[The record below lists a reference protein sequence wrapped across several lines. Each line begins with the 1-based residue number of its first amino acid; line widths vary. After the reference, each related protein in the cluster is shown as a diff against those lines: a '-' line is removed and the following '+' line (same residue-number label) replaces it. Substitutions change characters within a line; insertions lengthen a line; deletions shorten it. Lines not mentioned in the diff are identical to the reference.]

1 MKKIFFYL
9 WILLIMSICSYNLT
23 IHYIPNIVYGV
34 FHNKIEKNQDIGDN
48 EIKHF
53 DIPNYKSRDVVMP
66 NPDFLYSVSFYDLS
80 SGDLKLKGNMPDS
93 TYWSISFYKPNTINW
108 YVKNDKEFN
117 SNRLELNLTI
127 NNTKGENIIH
137 SPVKKGLM
145 IIRILVENKDQN
157 SIDYY
162 KSLQKSITIN

>member
-80 SGDLKLKGNMPDS
+80 SGDLKLKGDMPDS
-93 TYWSISFYKPNTINW
+93 TYWSVSFYKPNTINW

>member
-9 WILLIMSICSYNLT
+9 WILLIMSVCSYNLT

-34 FHNKIEKNQDIGDN
+34 FHNKIEKNQGIRDN

-93 TYWSISFYKPNTINW
+93 TYWSVSFYKPNTINW

>member
-9 WILLIMSICSYNLT
+9 WILLVMSVCSYNLT
-23 IHYIPNIVYGV
+23 IYYIPNIVYGV
-34 FHNKIEKNQDIGDN
+34 FHNKIEKNQGIGDN

-93 TYWSISFYKPNTINW
+93 TYWSVSFYKPNTINW
-108 YVKNDKEFN
+108 YIKNDKEFN
-117 SNRLELNLTI
+117 SNRLELFLTI
-127 NNTKGENIIH
+127 NNTKGENIIQ

>member
-9 WILLIMSICSYNLT
+9 WILLIMSVCSYNLT

-34 FHNKIEKNQDIGDN
+34 FHNKIEKNQGIRDN

-66 NPDFLYSVSFYDLS
+66 NPDFLYYVSFYDLS

-93 TYWSISFYKPNTINW
+93 TYWSVSFYKPNTINW

>member
-1 MKKIFFYL
+1 
-9 WILLIMSICSYNLT
+9 MSVCSYNLT

-34 FHNKIEKNQDIGDN
+34 FHNKIEKNQRIGDN

-93 TYWSISFYKPNTINW
+93 TYWSVSFYKPNTINW

-162 KSLQKSITIN
+162 KSLQKGITIN

>member
-9 WILLIMSICSYNLT
+9 WILLIMSVCSYNLT

-93 TYWSISFYKPNTINW
+93 TYWSVSFYKPNTINW